1 MSVCTANV
9 ASQDY
14 ASFIHRHS
22 SATLEELSN
31 ELGTDCV
38 SYVNESYAVYYVPLE
53 NALPLGIPKH
63 AYGSVPSL
71 FGLMDTTSMEAS
83 GIISTFR
90 QPTLGSNGRGVIV
103 GIIDTG
109 IDYQNPL
116 FRNADGKTRI
126 LGIWDQTADG
136 NGFELAGNRP
146 FLLPFFYG
154 KEYTYEDIDN
164 ALSNDDPLSVLPS
177 TDTNGHGTFVAGIA
191 AGSPSLSMNF
201 VGAAPEC
208 QLGIVKLKPAKQ
220 YLRDYYMIQ
229 DDAQAYQADDIILGI
244 TYLTLLARRHRMPLV
259 ICLGLGTNQGGHS
272 GASPVGEVLNSL
284 RSYLGVAAV
293 TAAGNEAG
301 LRHHYLGQISG
312 PAGGSGEYKEVELR
326 VAEGEKG
333 FVIEL
338 WANSPEIYTVGF
350 ISPTGE
356 TIQRIPLSLNLEATI
371 KFSIEPTTIYVAYA
385 TALGSQSSYLAALRF
400 VAPTPGIWR
409 IRVYPTITFSGVF
422 HMWLPITGFISPQT
436 YFLQAD
442 PYTTIVTPGNS
453 DFPITVS
460 TYNHLD
466 GSLYIHSSRGYTR
479 DERIKPDLAAPGVD
493 VYGPGIS
500 SIPGEFPMV
509 RMTGSSV
516 AAAHV
521 AGAVANI
528 YSRQY
533 PDGDYLNISSDL
545 VKASLIRGADRNP
558 NYTYPNREWGYGT
571 LNLYNSFL
579 SLRDS

>member
-1 MSVCTANV
+1 
-9 ASQDY
+9 
-14 ASFIHRHS
+14 
-22 SATLEELSN
+22 
-31 ELGTDCV
+31 
-38 SYVNESYAVYYVPLE
+38 
-53 NALPLGIPKH
+53 
-63 AYGSVPSL
+63 
-71 FGLMDTTSMEAS
+71 
-83 GIISTFR
+83 
-90 QPTLGSNGRGVIV
+90 
-103 GIIDTG
+103 
-109 IDYQNPL
+109 
-116 FRNADGKTRI
+116 
-126 LGIWDQTADG
+126 
-136 NGFELAGNRP
+136 
-146 FLLPFFYG
+146 
-154 KEYTYEDIDN
+154 
-164 ALSNDDPLSVLPS
+164 
-177 TDTNGHGTFVAGIA
+177 
-191 AGSPSLSMNF
+191 MNF

-208 QLGIVKLKPAKQ
+208 QLGVVKLKPAKQ
-220 YLRDYYMIQ
+220 YLRDYNMIQ

-356 TIQRIPLSLNLEATI
+356 TIQRIPLSLNLEATV

-385 TALGSQSSYLAALRF
+385 TTLGSQSSYLAALRF
-400 VAPTPGIWR
+400 VSPTPGIWR

-533 PDGDYLNISSDL
+533 PDGNYLNISSDL